1 MLCESI
7 AKLVMN
13 VRKWDSLIPLV
24 LFAYRTAKQNTTK
37 ITPFYLVYGR
47 EARFPIHPSEIEE
60 EILEDTFLQRLFE
73 LIEILPQVRSDVV
86 KWVEKAQ
93 ESAKRK
99 HDHQLPHIEEIKKGE
114 LVLVYK
120 ASQQHSKSHK
130 LPINRKLLKKY
141 YDRSESL

>member
-86 KWVEKAQ
+86 K
-93 ESAKRK
+93 
-99 HDHQLPHIEEIKKGE
+99 
-114 LVLVYK
+114 
-120 ASQQHSKSHK
+120 
-130 LPINRKLLKKY
+130 
-141 YDRSESL
+141 